1 MTYEPDSYMSQPD
14 NKLVREEHIK
24 YVKDDNGKITMHT
37 VVIHFYGDGDYQ
49 DSQSTTPLG

>member
-24 YVKDDNGKITMHT
+24 YVKDDNGNITMHT
-37 VVIHFYGDGDYQ
+37 VVRHFYGDGDYQ
-49 DSQSTTPLG
+49 DSQSTTPLW

>member
-37 VVIHFYGDGDYQ
+37 VVRHFYGDGDYQ